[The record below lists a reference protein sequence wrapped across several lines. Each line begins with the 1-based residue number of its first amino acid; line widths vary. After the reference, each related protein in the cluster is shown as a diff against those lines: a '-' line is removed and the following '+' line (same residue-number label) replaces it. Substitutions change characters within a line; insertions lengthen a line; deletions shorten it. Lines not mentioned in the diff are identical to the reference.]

1 MPMKNMTALPLRKE
15 PHMETTK
22 KLILGVY
29 TDPDKTYAATK
40 KLIKSGYSVY
50 DVYTPFAVHGLDR
63 VMGIQRSRLTVAA
76 FLFAM
81 TGLSLGII
89 FQMYTGYFDWQVNV
103 GGKPSMHIPTY
114 IPITFELGILF
125 TAFGMVGC
133 FFIVNRMFW
142 GKNADIMDLRVT
154 DDRFVIAVDV
164 KKSKADMGALN
175 QLLMDGGA
183 IEVRE
188 KIKEL

>member
-1 MPMKNMTALPLRKE
+1 
-15 PHMETTK
+15 METTK

-29 TDPDKTYAATK
+29 DHPDKTYAVTK
-40 KLIKSGYSVY
+40 KLVKSGYSVY
-50 DVYTPFAVHGLDR
+50 DVYSPFAIHGMDR
-63 VMGIQRSRLTVAA
+63 VLGIKRSRLTIAA
-76 FLFAM
+76 FVFAL
-81 TGLSLGII
+81 TGLSLGIL
-89 FQMYTGYFDWQVNV
+89 FQMYTGFFDWQFNI

-142 GKNADIMDLRVT
+142 GKNADIMDIRVT
-154 DDRFVIAVDV
+154 DDLFVIAVDV
-164 KKSKADMGALN
+164 KKSKADMGGLN
-175 QLLMDGGA
+175 QLLIDGGA

-188 KIKEL
+188 RIKEL